1 MEETLLVAVDS
12 EWHAEGGKSKRV
24 GDKVWVTLPRKPLQ
38 RPPPLSLTV
47 EGHIAPL
54 SERAAG
60 GDFQWSWQ
68 HGAWQRHLNSSML
81 KKLFPVPYISKQVPA
96 ECLGIVPGPSW
107 APTSVC
113 LVHNGQ
119 TRNSRATLGSRHR
132 CWAVGGEGTVPFLRQ
147 DASSLGWKMQR
158 KGRTRSPLPVV
169 LWNF

>member
-1 MEETLLVAVDS
+1 MTPALV
-12 EWHAEGGKSKRV
+12 
-24 GDKVWVTLPRKPLQ
+24 P
-38 RPPPLSLTV
+38 TV

-68 HGAWQRHLNSSML
+68 HGAWQRHLKSSML
-81 KKLFPVPYISKQVPA
+81 KKLFPVPYISKQVSA

-119 TRNSRATLGSRHR
+119 THATAEPHWGRGIVAGQWEGRGRYLFCGKMRAPLDGKCKERGGRNPRCRLCSGISNRGRHHTPR
-132 CWAVGGEGTVPFLRQ
+132 V
-147 DASSLGWKMQR
+147 WK
-158 KGRTRSPLPVV
+158 L
-169 LWNF
+169 